1 MVHGAPLCPRC
12 IAPQLRQACVMSLLR
27 PTTTSMESGLR
38 FRAAQRANCIY
49 LSSHAFFPEL
59 VYFCGFACV
68 LGMIIFAHRE
78 IRKTYV
84 AILALRRPIGTCAA
98 PEISSTSE
106 KNNNV
111 VSSFKVTRLPEESY

>member
-1 MVHGAPLCPRC
+1 MVHGAPHCPRC

-49 LSSHAFFPEL
+49 LSSNALFPGS
-59 VYFCGFACV
+59 VCFCGFTCV
-68 LGMIIFAHRE
+68 LSMIIFAHRE
-78 IRKTYV
+78 IKKTDV

-98 PEISSTSE
+98 PEISPTSDL
-106 KNNNV
+106 NQ
-111 VSSFKVTRLPEESY
+111 